1 MSHRVCSPGLV
12 LVRARYPTL
21 PQYFGDACRPSL
33 EGNPAARLGNPC
45 APQTLRQ
52 LGRRWTLCG
61 VGASARLAPTR
72 PPAARRMRGA
82 ESRHSSP
89 FFPLSRHGPVGSS
102 PTAGNADRAVPVDF
116 RRLPAVIQASCALPC
131 RQGAPRENSG
141 AIRPMCNAE
150 RSFGDPNCKANM
162 TFGKANMTFGRL
174 GFTVWPLERSGPAR
188 MHRRPN
194 AAGLYSTGCQGL
206 RSHSRASA

>member
-1 MSHRVCSPGLV
+1 MPRFQIRRVATHARGRAGWTTLNCRLIGGHLGEWHAWGCAPTTLRATLPPSPHDGGPSCRYSPEA
-12 LVRARYPTL
+12 RARK
-21 PQYFGDACRPSL
+21 
-33 EGNPAARLGNPC
+33 
-45 APQTLRQ
+45 
-52 LGRRWTLCG
+52 
-61 VGASARLAPTR
+61 
-72 PPAARRMRGA
+72 
-82 ESRHSSP
+82 SRHSSSG
-89 FFPLSRHGPVGSS
+89 FPLSRHDGVKYRS
-102 PTAGNADRAVPVDF
+102 TAGNADRAVPVDF
-116 RRLPAVIQASCALPC
+116 RRFPAWIQTSGALPG

-150 RSFGDPNCKANM
+150 RSFRDPNCKANM
-162 TFGKANMTFGRL
+162 TFRKANMTFGKL